1 MQPSEST
8 VTSPRRR
15 GRASMKLVLTPAEPE
30 RHYTDNHAAAARRR
44 RCTWVLIERH
54 NGELIPGGYYIFR
67 FRTRLGSKTAETV
80 RSYLHTAATGRW
92 RWRCSRMRMASHAA
106 PTSSRNGGAG
116 TTASSG
122 TSVNAMWFV
131 SGITRPTLRTLNRA
145 AGRIEADQLGRTAGS
160 RSQPQGLARRIS
172 SKVRK
177 EGAQHALELE
187 RAASD
192 SMASLRP
199 QVPAL
204 RPPLPRRRTPMAVD
218 SGLAVGG
225 FPLLGRISLAVPS
238 E

>member
-1 MQPSEST
+1 MVICLASAYAVYKFVYKSQDAEGGPLCSHRNLRLR
-8 VTSPRRR
+8 PRRR

-160 RSQPQGLARRIS
+160 RSQPQGLARESHRRCG
-172 SKVRK
+172 RK
-177 EGAQHALELE
+177 A
-187 RAASD
+187 R
-192 SMASLRP
+192 SMR
-199 QVPAL
+199 
-204 RPPLPRRRTPMAVD
+204 
-218 SGLAVGG
+218 
-225 FPLLGRISLAVPS
+225 
-238 E
+238 